1 MKTRLEALRNEAG
14 VAMMTVILIA
24 AALTVAATASSVIAI
39 QGLRSSSE
47 DWRGTRAQS
56 YAEAGLQR
64 FLNDLRL
71 GSFGINSVLGAG
83 CTSAPVQ
90 IPPGVIGN
98 GTYAAQLTVY
108 NPNTNPQIPPPWTGV
123 APNPLPAVCVGR
135 SSSTKVPQ
143 LYAITS
149 TGSTG
154 TAPSPT
160 PGTTGVGRRVIRGV
174 VTISGS
180 GLPVGVYV
188 RNVDANGN
196 PDFNNISLFARGD
209 VVGREK
215 LSFSGNDL
223 YYTKADVY
231 YNFPGQPTTPIPAA
245 VHATGAIY
253 ATTNTKKGVEHP
265 PNPNC
270 NANPRGTAGQ
280 SLWDGS
286 VTGGTVSAT
295 CANFAA
301 GGFPPT
307 SRFTGADLDYITGR
321 NTLPQLTALEYA
333 TLKSTAQSSGI
344 YCSMA
349 AGGASGTCTKQGAT
363 FTPYPGTWLT
373 GNLSPLKNFVVYF
386 EFPNGTNPLTNDIKW
401 NASVTPCS
409 TDPAINQS
417 AVVVVRNGSITLRG
431 GGSMYGNVIAP
442 EGYVDAAGNYIV
454 NGSVIANQLRLRGTA
469 GFRLDACAVANTP
482 STLMN
487 VTGGRWSEVDR

>member
-1 MKTRLEALRNEAG
+1 MKTRLDALRNEAG
-14 VAMMTVILIA
+14 VAMMTVILVA
-24 AALTVAATASSVIAI
+24 AALTAVATASSIIAI
-39 QGLRSSSE
+39 QGMRSSSE
-47 DWRGTRAQS
+47 AWRGTRAQG
-56 YAEAGLQR
+56 YAEAGLQQ
-64 FLNDLRL
+64 FLNELKL
-71 GSFGINSVLGAG
+71 GSVGIGAVLGAG
-83 CTSAPVQ
+83 CTAAPVS
-90 IPPGVIGN
+90 IPPGIIGN

-123 APNPLPAVCVGR
+123 AQPTSPPCVGR
-135 SSSTKVPQ
+135 STSTKIPQ

-154 TAPSPT
+154 TVPSPT
-160 PGTTGVGRRVIRGV
+160 PGTVGVGRRVIRGV

-215 LSFSGNDL
+215 LAFTGNDL
-223 YYTKADVY
+223 YYTLGDVY
-231 YNFPGQPTTPIPAA
+231 PGQSTTTPIPAA

-286 VTGGTVSAT
+286 VTGGTVTTT
-295 CANFAA
+295 CSNYVG

-307 SRFTGADLDYITGR
+307 SRFTNADLDRITGR
-321 NTLPQLTALEYA
+321 TTLPQLTALEYSS
-333 TLKSTAQSSGI
+333 LKSSAQSSGI
-344 YCSMA
+344 YCLMTS
-349 AGGASGTCTKQGAT
+349 ASAGTCTK
-363 FTPYPGTWLT
+363 PGTANFGLPT
-373 GNLSPLKNFVVYF
+373 FQDSHVAGLQNFVVYI
-386 EFPNGTNPLTNDIKW
+386 EFPNGSNPLNNNVQW

-409 TDPAINQS
+409 TNPALNKS
-417 AVVVVRNGSITLRG
+417 VVLVVRNGSVTLRG
-431 GGSMYGNVIAP
+431 GGSMYGSVIAP
-442 EGYVDAAGNYIV
+442 EGYVDAAGNYTV
-454 NGSVIANQLRLRGTA
+454 NGSIIANQLRLRGTA
-469 GFRLDACAVANTP
+469 AFKLDACAVANMP

-487 VTGGRWSEVDR
+487 VSGGRWSEVDR

>member
-1 MKTRLEALRNEAG
+1 MRTRLQALRNEAG
-14 VAMMTVILIA
+14 VAMMTVILVA
-24 AALTVAATASSVIAI
+24 AALTAVATASSVIAI

-64 FLNDLRL
+64 FLNDLKV
-71 GSFGINSVLGAG
+71 GSVGINSVITAG
-83 CTSAPVQ
+83 CSTAPVQ
-90 IPPGVIGN
+90 IPPGVVGN

-108 NPNTNPQIPPPWTGV
+108 NPNTTPQVPPSPWTV
-123 APNPLPAVCVGR
+123 ANTSSPPCLGR

-154 TAPSPT
+154 TVASPT
-160 PGTTGVGRRVIRGV
+160 PGTEGVGRRVLRGV

-215 LSFSGNDL
+215 LAFTGNDL
-223 YYTKADVY
+223 YYTLGDVY
-231 YNFPGQPTTPIPAA
+231 PGLSTTTPIPAG

-286 VTGGTVSAT
+286 VTGGTVSSG
-295 CANFAA
+295 CS
-301 GGFPPT
+301 GQSGYPPT
-307 SRFTGADLDYITGR
+307 SKFTGNDLDRITGR

-333 TLKSTAQSSGI
+333 SLKSTAQSSGI
-344 YCSMA
+344 YCAMA
-349 AGGASGTCTKQGAT
+349 AGGNSGTCTKQGAT
-363 FTPYPGTWLT
+363 WTKPAVINT
-373 GNLSPLKNFVVYF
+373 GDLSPLKNFVAYF
-386 EFPNGTNPLTNDIKW
+386 EFPSATNALNQDIKW
-401 NASVTPCS
+401 NATVGPCS
-409 TDPAINQS
+409 TDPAVNQS
-417 AVVVVRNGSITLRG
+417 AVVVIRNGSATLRG
-431 GGSMYGNVIAP
+431 GGSMYGSVIAP
-442 EGYVDAAGNYIV
+442 EGYVDSAGNYTV
-454 NGSVIANQLRLRGTA
+454 TGSIIANQLRLRGTA
-469 GFRLDACAVANTP
+469 AFKLDACAVANTP
-482 STLMN
+482 ATLMN

>member
-1 MKTRLEALRNEAG
+1 MKKRLGTLNNESGIALL
-14 VAMMTVILIA
+14 TVILVA
-24 AALTVAATASSVIAI
+24 AALTAVATASSVIAI
-39 QGLRSSSE
+39 QGMRGSAE
-47 DWRGTRAQS
+47 GWRGTRAES

-64 FLNDLRL
+64 FLNDLKL
-71 GSFGINSVLGAG
+71 GSFGINSVLTAG
-83 CTSAPVQ
+83 CSSAPVAV
-90 IPPGVIGN
+90 PPGVIGN

-108 NPNTNPQIPPPWTGV
+108 NPNTNPQVPPSPWTV
-123 APNPLPAVCVGR
+123 ANASSPPCLGR

-154 TAPSPT
+154 SLASPSP
-160 PGTTGVGRRVIRGV
+160 GSVGVGRRVIRGV

-196 PDFNNISLFARGD
+196 PDFQNISLFARGD

-215 LSFSGNDL
+215 LSFTGNDL
-223 YYTKADVY
+223 YYTLGDVY
-231 YNFPGQPTTPIPAA
+231 PGLSTSSPLPAA

-253 ATTNTKKGVEHP
+253 GTVNMKKGVEHP

-286 VTGGTVSAT
+286 VTGGTVSTT
-295 CANFAA
+295 CANFVG

-307 SRFTGADLDYITGR
+307 SRFTSADLDRITGR
-321 NTLPQLTALEYA
+321 TTLPQLTALEYS

-344 YCSMA
+344 YCAMA
-349 AGGASGTCTKQGAT
+349 AGGNSGTCTKQGAT
-363 FTPYPGTWLT
+363 YTYPGTFVDNSIT
-373 GNLSPLKNFVVYF
+373 GLSNFVVYL
-386 EFPNGTNPLTNDIKW
+386 EFPSGTNPLSNDIKW
-401 NASVTPCS
+401 NASVGPCS
-409 TDPAINQS
+409 TDPAVNKS
-417 AVVVVRNGSITLRG
+417 VVIVVRNGSVTLRG
-431 GGSMYGNVIAP
+431 GGAMYGTIVAP
-442 EGYVDAAGNYIV
+442 EGYVDSAGNYTV
-454 NGSVIANQLRLRGTA
+454 NGTIIANQLRLRGTA
-469 GFRLDACAVANTP
+469 AFRLDACSVANTP

-487 VTGGRWSEVDR
+487 VSGGRWSEVDR